1 MLGVSLKKTSVH
13 MKIRGSNGLPNGIL
27 VCHLLQTSSL
37 DGSLRENKH
46 CMQAVQESVA
56 MADHLI
62 RAVG

>member
-1 MLGVSLKKTSVH
+1 MYIRTQRALAVGVSE
-13 MKIRGSNGLPNGIL
+13 
-27 VCHLLQTSSL
+27 TSSL